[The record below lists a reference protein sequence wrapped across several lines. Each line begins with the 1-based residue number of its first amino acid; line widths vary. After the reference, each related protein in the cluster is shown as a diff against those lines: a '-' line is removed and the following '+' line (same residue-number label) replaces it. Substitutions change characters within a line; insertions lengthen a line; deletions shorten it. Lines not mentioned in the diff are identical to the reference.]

1 MTTPVKCESYEG
13 AVLKEFNKP
22 YLCGLITLALLG
34 CQSEDSTQEAVSVL
48 VPYNINELPKPNDGY
63 GYDDDGTI
71 TGVGEHTAA
80 MSSTNDAYYQDYNNS
95 YAALDGWGLCAEPIL
110 IPLQSVNSDK
120 RFPLNNETLSGNVV
134 LINESTGE
142 EVGTQISADGS
153 NIIIQ
158 CESGLKEG
166 TTYSI
171 VVTDGVKTEFDE
183 PLKADASFDELI
195 YSGVPLESDKEISLQ
210 EQVLNAIDSYYSLYP
225 EKGIPVYAA
234 QFKTQSSYS
243 SLDAMR
249 DNHVKF
255 NTKFLDGYE
264 KVREFNG
271 DYNQYSKQLR
281 IPSYLPFTEGR
292 ESECTIDEFDPKE
305 NCPPLYEWI
314 TNADGGFPTAEM
326 SSPKVIEFLNITAD
340 IYLPNYEDT
349 PRPIETSTGFP
360 TAIFIHGVTAERG
373 TASLMAAEYT
383 KKGYAVV
390 AIDMP
395 YHGERMR
402 YDNTDTD
409 PNDGEKTGVE
419 ISARANKA
427 FFINIDSPLA
437 LRSNLQQS
445 VSDFLGLRYAL
456 SQESWVK
463 KDDIHLIG
471 QSLGGI
477 MSVMVSEFSQPT
489 RDLGDNSDFA
499 FNTVNFVVPGQGLTN
514 LVLSSQTLGP
524 EMSEGVKKSPDVQR
538 GIAETVI
545 PDICTAEATNQQC
558 IEALREFGALST
570 DNALLVSQL
579 ENDIFDLVVTDL
591 KQGVQATI
599 DSADPASFIS
609 RQVAVQQPTLLLA
622 AVGDCG
628 ETCDVGVDYV
638 PDSVIPNTAPDN
650 IRTGTEPLITA
661 LGLDPIT
668 GTSENIS
675 EKRGAVRTTT
685 GGHGTYLFPYEG
697 PVDEDGLPGMPGENI
712 SDVLEA
718 VDTQQI
724 AVASMV
730 MSDGAVVVIN
740 NEDHIETEVPQ
751 DEE

>member
-13 AVLKEFNKP
+13 EILKEFNKP

-34 CQSEDSTQEAVSVL
+34 CQSEDSTQEPVSVL

-71 TGVGEHTAA
+71 TGVGEDVAA

-120 RFPLNNETLSGNVV
+120 RYPLNNESLAGNVV
-134 LINESTGE
+134 LIDNVTGE
-142 EVGTQISADGS
+142 EVDTKISADGS

-171 VVTDGVKTEFDE
+171 VVTDGVKTEFEE

-195 YSGVPLESDKEISLQ
+195 YSGVPLESDKEVSLQ
-210 EQVLNAIDSYYSLYP
+210 EQVLSAIDSYYALYP
-225 EKGIPVYAA
+225 DKGIPVYAA
-234 QFKTQSSYS
+234 QFKTQSAYS
-243 SLDAMR
+243 TLDAMKR
-249 DNHVKF
+249 NHLLYGSSFSSALPQISEEKRGY
-255 NTKFLDGYE
+255 NLYTKVL
-264 KVREFNG
+264 K
-271 DYNQYSKQLR
+271 
-281 IPSYLPFTEGR
+281 IPSYLPFTKER
-292 ESECTIDEFDPKE
+292 EAECIVDEFDPKE

-314 TNADGGFPTAEM
+314 TNTSGSFPTAENAM
-326 SSPKVIEFLNITAD
+326 PQKTEDLELTAD
-340 IYLPNYEDT
+340 IYVPKEFKWNSFIELPV
-349 PRPIETSTGFP
+349 
-360 TAIFIHGVTAERG
+360 AIFIHGVTAERG

-383 KKGYAVV
+383 EKGYAVV

-395 YHGERMR
+395 YHGERIR
-402 YDNTDTD
+402 YDSS
-409 PNDGEKTGVE
+409 PEHVE

-456 SQESWVK
+456 SQEGWV
-463 KDDIHLIG
+463 DNDNVHLIG

-477 MSVMVSEFSQPT
+477 MSVMVSEFSQAS
-489 RDLGDNSDFA
+489 RDFHSKTNSNFEFD
-499 FNTVNFVVPGQGLTN
+499 TVNFVVPGQGLTN

-545 PDICTAEATNQQC
+545 PDTCTTEATNQQC
-558 IEALREFGALST
+558 IEALREFVELSS

-609 RQVAVQQPTLLLA
+609 RQVAAQQPTLLLA

-638 PDSVIPNTAPDN
+638 PDSVIPNAAPDN

-668 GTSENIS
+668 GTSENTDV
-675 EKRGAVRTTT
+675 KRGAVRTTT

-697 PVDEDGLPGMPGENI
+697 TMDENGLPSMPDTGAELKEVA
-712 SDVLEA
+712 DATE
-718 VDTQQI
+718 TQQI

-730 MSDGAVVVIN
+730 ITNGKAVKIED
-740 NEDHIETEVPQ
+740 EDHIETEVPQ

>member
-1 MTTPVKCESYEG
+1 M
-13 AVLKEFNKP
+13 KEFNKP

-34 CQSEDSTQEAVSVL
+34 CQSEDSTQEPVSVL

-71 TGVGEHTAA
+71 TGVGEPAAA
-80 MSSTNDAYYQDYNNS
+80 MSSMNDAYYQDYNNS

-110 IPLQSVNSDK
+110 IPLQSINSDK
-120 RFPLNNETLSGNVV
+120 RFPLNNETLAGNVV
-134 LINESTGE
+134 LIDGETGE

-153 NIIIQ
+153 NIKIQ
-158 CESGLKEG
+158 CESGLKAG

-183 PLKADASFDELI
+183 PLKADSSFDELI
-195 YSGVPLESDKEISLQ
+195 YSDVPLQSNKEENIQ
-210 EQVLNAIDSYYSLYP
+210 EQVLNAIDSYYALYP
-225 EKGIPVYAA
+225 EKGVPVYAA
-234 QFKTQSSYS
+234 QFKTQSAYS
-243 SLDAMR
+243 PLDAMR
-249 DNHVKF
+249 RSHLLYGSSFSSALPELKEEKRGYNLY
-255 NTKFLDGYE
+255 TKVL
-264 KVREFNG
+264 K
-271 DYNQYSKQLR
+271 
-281 IPSYLPFTEGR
+281 IPSYLPFTKER
-292 ESECTIDEFDPKE
+292 EAECTVDEFDPKK

-314 TNADGGFPTAEM
+314 TNTDGGFPTADNPI
-326 SSPKVIEFLNITAD
+326 PKLTEDLEITAD
-340 IYLPNYEDT
+340 IYVPKEFNWGSFIELPV
-349 PRPIETSTGFP
+349 
-360 TAIFIHGVTAERG
+360 AIFIHGVTAERS

-395 YHGERMR
+395 YHGERVR
-402 YDNTDTD
+402 HDSS
-409 PNDGEKTGVE
+409 PEQVE

-456 SQESWVK
+456 SQEGWVDNDK
-463 KDDIHLIG
+463 VHLIG

-477 MSVMVSEFSQPT
+477 MSVMVSEFSQAS
-489 RDLGDNSDFA
+489 RDFHSDTNSNFE

-545 PDICTAEATNQQC
+545 PDVCTTDATNQEC
-558 IEALREFGALST
+558 IEALREFVALST

-579 ENDIFDLVVTDL
+579 EDDIFSLVVTDL
-591 KQGVQATI
+591 KQGVQTTI

-609 RQVAVQQPTLLLA
+609 RQIEAQQPTLLLA

-661 LGLDPIT
+661 LGLEPIT
-668 GTSENIS
+668 GTSGNTVQ
-675 EKRGAVRTTT
+675 KRGAVRTTT

-697 PVDEDGLPGMPGENI
+697 PVDENGLPGMPGDNM

-718 VDTQQI
+718 VDTQQV

-740 NEDHIETEVPQ
+740 NEDHIETEVAQ
-751 DEE
+751 NEE

>member
-13 AVLKEFNKP
+13 EILKEFNKP

-34 CQSEDSTQEAVSVL
+34 CQSEDSTQEPVSVL

-71 TGVGEHTAA
+71 TGVGEDVAA

-120 RFPLNNETLSGNVV
+120 RFPLNNETLAGNVV
-134 LINESTGE
+134 LIDNVTGE
-142 EVGTQISADGS
+142 EVDTKISADGS

-171 VVTDGVKTEFDE
+171 VVTDGVKTEFEE
-183 PLKADASFDELI
+183 PLKADSSFEQLI
-195 YSGVPLESDKEISLQ
+195 YSEIQFESDKEQ
-210 EQVLNAIDSYYSLYP
+210 ELHAQIINAISSYEELYP
-225 EKGIPVYAA
+225 GNGLPVYAA
-234 QFKTQSSYS
+234 QFKTQSAYS
-243 SLDAMR
+243 PLDAMKR
-249 DNHVKF
+249 NHLLYGSSFSSALPQISEEKRGY
-255 NTKFLDGYE
+255 NLYTKVLE
-264 KVREFNG
+264 
-271 DYNQYSKQLR
+271 
-281 IPSYLPFTEGR
+281 IPSYLPFTKER
-292 ESECTIDEFDPKE
+292 EAECIVDEFDPKE

-314 TNADGGFPTAEM
+314 TNTSGSFPTAENAM
-326 SSPKVIEFLNITAD
+326 PQKTEDLELTAD
-340 IYLPNYEDT
+340 IYVPKEFKWNSFIELPV
-349 PRPIETSTGFP
+349 
-360 TAIFIHGVTAERG
+360 AIFIHGVTAERG

-383 KKGYAVV
+383 EKGYAVV

-395 YHGERMR
+395 YHGERIR
-402 YDNTDTD
+402 YDSS
-409 PNDGEKTGVE
+409 PEHVE

-456 SQESWVK
+456 SQEGWV
-463 KDDIHLIG
+463 DNDNVHLIG

-477 MSVMVSEFSQPT
+477 MSVMVSEFSQAS
-489 RDLGDNSDFA
+489 RDFHAKTNSNFEFD
-499 FNTVNFVVPGQGLTN
+499 TVNFVVPGQGLTN

-545 PDICTAEATNQQC
+545 PDTCTVEATNQQC
-558 IEALREFGALST
+558 IEALREFVELSS

-609 RQVAVQQPTLLLA
+609 RQVAAQQPTLLLA

-668 GTSENIS
+668 GTSENTDV
-675 EKRGAVRTTT
+675 KRGAVRTTT

-697 PVDEDGLPGMPGENI
+697 TMDENGLPSMPDTGASLKEVA
-712 SDVLEA
+712 DATE
-718 VDTQQI
+718 TQQI

-730 MSDGAVVVIN
+730 ITNGKAVKIED
-740 NEDHIETEVPQ
+740 EDHIETEVPQ

>member
-1 MTTPVKCESYEG
+1 M
-13 AVLKEFNKP
+13 KEFNKP
-22 YLCGLITLALLG
+22 LLCGLITLALLG
-34 CQSEDSTQEAVSVL
+34 CQSEDSTQDPVSVL

-71 TGVGEHTAA
+71 TGVGEPAAA
-80 MSSTNDAYYQDYNNS
+80 MSSTNAAYYQDYNNS

-110 IPLQSVNSDK
+110 IPLQSINSDK
-120 RFPLNNETLSGNVV
+120 RFPLNNETLAGNVV
-134 LINESTGE
+134 LIDGETGE
-142 EVGTQISADGS
+142 KVGTQISADGS
-153 NIIIQ
+153 NIKIQ
-158 CESGLKEG
+158 CESGLKAG

-183 PLKADASFDELI
+183 PLKADSSFDELI
-195 YSGVPLESDKEISLQ
+195 YSDVPLQSDKEANIQ
-210 EQVLNAIDSYYSLYP
+210 EQVLNAIDSYYALYP
-225 EKGIPVYAA
+225 EKGVPVYAA

-243 SLDAMR
+243 PLDAMKE
-249 DNHVKF
+249 NHEQF
-255 NTKFLDGYE
+255 GSPFIGTRS
-264 KVREFNG
+264 KVPG
-271 DYNQYSKQLR
+271 LKPDYDLYHKTLK
-281 IPSYLPFTEGR
+281 IPFYLPFTKER
-292 ESECTIDEFDPKE
+292 EAECTVDEFDPKE

-314 TNADGGFPTAEM
+314 TNTSGGFPTADNPIPQITE
-326 SSPKVIEFLNITAD
+326 ELEITAD
-340 IYLPNYEDT
+340 IYVPNNWDWNKGEQL
-349 PRPIETSTGFP
+349 P

-373 TASLMAAEYT
+373 TASLMAKDYT
-383 KKGYAVV
+383 TKGYAVV

-409 PNDGEKTGVE
+409 PNDDEITGVE

-456 SQESWVK
+456 SKEAWVK
-463 KDDIHLIG
+463 KDDVHLIG

-477 MSVMVSEFSQPT
+477 MSVMVSEFSQVKDGFPVNT
-489 RDLGDNSDFA
+489 AFG

-538 GIAETVI
+538 SIAETVI
-545 PDICTAEATNQQC
+545 PDICTAEATNQEC
-558 IEALREFGALST
+558 IEALREFVAQST
-570 DNALLVSQL
+570 DNALFVSQL
-579 ENDIFDLVVTDL
+579 EDDIFNLVVTDL
-591 KQGVQATI
+591 KQGVQTTI

-609 RQVAVQQPTLLLA
+609 RQVAAQQPTLLLA

-650 IRTGTEPLITA
+650 IRTGTEPLIAA

-668 GTSENIS
+668 GTSENM
-675 EKRGAVRTTT
+675 EQKRGAVRTTT
-685 GGHGTYLFPYEG
+685 GGHGAYLFPYEG
-697 PVDEDGLPGMPGENI
+697 PMDESGLPGTPGENM
-712 SDVLEA
+712 SDVREA
-718 VDTQQI
+718 VDTQQV

-740 NEDHIETEVPQ
+740 NEDHIETEVPEN
-751 DEE
+751 EE

>member
-1 MTTPVKCESYEG
+1 M
-13 AVLKEFNKP
+13 KEFNKP
-22 YLCGLITLALLG
+22 LLCGLITLALLG
-34 CQSEDSTQEAVSVL
+34 CQSEDSTQEPVSVL

-71 TGVGEHTAA
+71 TGVGEHAVV
-80 MSSTNDAYYQDYNNS
+80 MSSKNDAYYQDYNNS

-110 IPLQSVNSDK
+110 IPLQSINSDK
-120 RFPLNNETLSGNVV
+120 RFPLNNETLAGNVV
-134 LINESTGE
+134 LIDGETGE

-153 NIIIQ
+153 NIKIQ
-158 CESGLKEG
+158 CESGLKAG

-183 PLKADASFDELI
+183 PLKADSSFDELI
-195 YSGVPLESDKEISLQ
+195 YSDVPLQSDKEANIQ
-210 EQVLNAIDSYYSLYP
+210 EQVLNAIDSYYALYP
-225 EKGIPVYAA
+225 EKGVPVYAA

-243 SLDAMR
+243 PLDAMKR
-249 DNHVKF
+249 YHLFYGSSFSSAPPEIQEEKRGYNLY
-255 NTKFLDGYE
+255 TKVLE
-264 KVREFNG
+264 
-271 DYNQYSKQLR
+271 
-281 IPSYLPFTEGR
+281 IPSYLPFTKER
-292 ESECTIDEFDPKE
+292 EAECIVDEFDPKK

-314 TNADGGFPTAEM
+314 TNTDGGFPTATNPI
-326 SSPKVIEFLNITAD
+326 PKLTEELEITAD
-340 IYLPNYEDT
+340 IYVPKEFNWSSFIELPV
-349 PRPIETSTGFP
+349 
-360 TAIFIHGVTAERG
+360 AIFIHGVTAERS

-395 YHGERMR
+395 YHGERVR
-402 YDNTDTD
+402 HDSS
-409 PNDGEKTGVE
+409 PEQVE

-456 SQESWVK
+456 SQEGWV
-463 KDDIHLIG
+463 DNDNVHLIG

-477 MSVMVSEFSQPT
+477 MSVMVSEFSQAS
-489 RDLGDNSDFA
+489 RDFHSDTNSNFE

-545 PDICTAEATNQQC
+545 PDVCTTNATNQEC
-558 IEALREFGALST
+558 IEALREFVALST

-579 ENDIFDLVVTDL
+579 EDDIFSLVVTDL
-591 KQGVQATI
+591 KQGVQTTI

-609 RQVAVQQPTLLLA
+609 RQVEAQQPTLLLA

-668 GTSENIS
+668 GTSGNAVQ
-675 EKRGAVRTTT
+675 KRGAVRTTT

-697 PVDEDGLPGMPGENI
+697 PVDENGLPGMPGDNM

-718 VDTQQI
+718 VDTQQV

-751 DEE
+751 NEE

>member
-13 AVLKEFNKP
+13 AVLKDFNKP
-22 YLCGLITLALLG
+22 YICGLITLALLG
-34 CQSEDSTQEAVSVL
+34 CQSEDSTQDAVSVL

-71 TGVGEHTAA
+71 SGVGEDVAA

-120 RFPLNNETLSGNVV
+120 RYPLNNETLAGNVV
-134 LINESTGE
+134 LIDGVTGE

-153 NIIIQ
+153 NIKIQ
-158 CESGLKEG
+158 CESGLVENR
-166 TTYSI
+166 TYSV
-171 VVTDGVKTEFDE
+171 VVTDGVKTEFNE
-183 PLKADASFDELI
+183 HLKADASFDELI
-195 YSGVPLESDKEISLQ
+195 YSDAPLNSEKEEVLQ
-210 EQVLNAIDSYYSLYP
+210 EQVLSAIDLYYALYP
-225 EKGIPVYAA
+225 DKGIPVYAA
-234 QFKTQSSYS
+234 QFKTQSAYS
-243 SLDAMR
+243 PLDAMR
-249 DNHVKF
+249 NNHVNF
-255 NTKFLDGYE
+255 HTKFLDGVE
-264 KVREFNG
+264 KVNEFNS
-271 DYNQYSKQLR
+271 DYNQYSKKLR
-281 IPSYLPFTEGR
+281 IPSYLPFTQER
-292 ESECTIDEFDPKE
+292 ESECIIDEFDPKE

-314 TNADGGFPTAEM
+314 TNQEGGFPTAAMPE
-326 SSPKVIEFLNITAD
+326 PKVIEFLDITAD
-340 IYLPNYEDT
+340 IYLPNYADT
-349 PRPIETSTGFP
+349 PRPKDTSIGFP

-402 YDNTDTD
+402 YDNTD
-409 PNDGEKTGVE
+409 PDGEGLEKGVE

-456 SQESWVK
+456 SQEDWVK
-463 KDDIHLIG
+463 KDDVHLIG

-477 MSVMVSEFSQPT
+477 MSVMVSEFSQAYRELT
-489 RDLGDNSDFA
+489 ANSDFA

-545 PDICTAEATNQQC
+545 PDICTIEATNQQC
-558 IEALREFGALST
+558 IEALREFVELSS

-579 ENDIFDLVVTDL
+579 ENDICDLVVTDL

-609 RQVAVQQPTLLLA
+609 RQVKAEQPTLLLA

-668 GTSENIS
+668 GTSENID

-697 PVDEDGLPGMPGENI
+697 PVDENGLPGTPGENM
-712 SDVLEA
+712 SDVREA
-718 VDTQQI
+718 VGTQQI

>member
-13 AVLKEFNKP
+13 AVLKDFNKP
-22 YLCGLITLALLG
+22 YICGLITLALLG
-34 CQSEDSTQEAVSVL
+34 CQSEDSTQDAVSVL

-71 TGVGEHTAA
+71 SGVGEDVAA

-120 RFPLNNETLSGNVV
+120 RYPLNNETLAGNVV
-134 LINESTGE
+134 LIDDLTGE
-142 EVGTQISADGS
+142 EVVTQISADGS
-153 NIIIQ
+153 NIKIQ
-158 CESGLKEG
+158 CESGLVENR
-166 TTYSI
+166 TYSI
-171 VVTDGVKTEFDE
+171 VVTDGVKTEFNE
-183 PLKADASFDELI
+183 PLKSDASFDDLI
-195 YSGVPLESDKEISLQ
+195 YSEVPLNNEKEEVLQ
-210 EQVLNAIDSYYSLYP
+210 EQVLSAIDSYYALYP

-234 QFKTQSSYS
+234 QFKTQSSYAP
-243 SLDAMR
+243 LDAMR
-249 DNHVKF
+249 NNHVNF
-255 NTKFLDGYE
+255 HTKFLDGVE
-264 KVREFNG
+264 KVNEFNS
-271 DYNQYSKQLR
+271 DYNQYSKKLR
-281 IPSYLPFTEGR
+281 IPSYLPFTQER
-292 ESECTIDEFDPKE
+292 ESECIIDEFDPKE

-314 TNADGGFPTAEM
+314 TNTEGGFPTAAMPE
-326 SSPKVIEFLNITAD
+326 PKVVEFLDITAD
-340 IYLPNYEDT
+340 IYLPNYGDI
-349 PRPIETSTGFP
+349 PRPKDTSIGFP

-402 YDNTDTD
+402 YDSTDTD
-409 PNDGEKTGVE
+409 PNDDEETGVE

-456 SQESWVK
+456 SQEDWVK
-463 KDDIHLIG
+463 KDDVHLIG

-477 MSVMVSEFSQPT
+477 MSVMVSEFSQASRELT
-489 RDLGDNSDFA
+489 ANSDFA

-545 PDICTAEATNQQC
+545 PDICTIEATNQQC
-558 IEALREFGALST
+558 IEALREFVELSS

-609 RQVAVQQPTLLLA
+609 RQVQAEQPTLLLA

-668 GTSENIS
+668 GT
-675 EKRGAVRTTT
+675 KRDQIELGGVIRTTT

-697 PVDEDGLPGMPGENI
+697 PVDENGLPGMPGENMA
-712 SDVLEA
+712 DVREA
-718 VDTQQI
+718 VTTQQL

-730 MSDGAVVVIN
+730 MTDGSLVVIN

>member
-1 MTTPVKCESYEG
+1 M
-13 AVLKEFNKP
+13 KEFNKP

-34 CQSEDSTQEAVSVL
+34 CQSEDSTQEPVSVL

-71 TGVGEHTAA
+71 TGVGEPAAA
-80 MSSTNDAYYQDYNNS
+80 MSSMNDAYYQDYNNS

-110 IPLQSVNSDK
+110 IPLQSINSDK
-120 RFPLNNETLSGNVV
+120 RFPLNNETLAGNVV
-134 LINESTGE
+134 LIDGETGE

-153 NIIIQ
+153 NIKIQ
-158 CESGLKEG
+158 CESGLKAG

-183 PLKADASFDELI
+183 PLKADSSFDELI
-195 YSGVPLESDKEISLQ
+195 YSDAPLQSNKEENIQ
-210 EQVLNAIDSYYSLYP
+210 EQVLNAIDSYYALYP
-225 EKGIPVYAA
+225 EKGVPVYAA

-243 SLDAMR
+243 PLDAMKE
-249 DNHVKF
+249 NHELF
-255 NTKFLDGYE
+255 GSSFIGTRS
-264 KVREFNG
+264 KVPG
-271 DYNQYSKQLR
+271 LKPDYDLYHKTLK
-281 IPSYLPFTEGR
+281 IPFYLPFTKER
-292 ESECTIDEFDPKE
+292 EAECTVDEFDPKE

-314 TNADGGFPTAEM
+314 TNTSGGFPTADNPIPRITE
-326 SSPKVIEFLNITAD
+326 ELEITAD
-340 IYLPNYEDT
+340 IYVPNNWDWNKGEQL
-349 PRPIETSTGFP
+349 P

-373 TASLMAAEYT
+373 TASLMAKDYT
-383 KKGYAVV
+383 TKGYAVV

-402 YDNTDTD
+402 YDNTD
-409 PNDGEKTGVE
+409 PDGEGPEKGVE
-419 ISARANKA
+419 ISARADKA

-456 SQESWVK
+456 SKEAWVK
-463 KDDIHLIG
+463 KDDVHLIG

-477 MSVMVSEFSQPT
+477 MSVMVSEFSQASP
-489 RDLGDNSDFA
+489 DFHSDTNTNFE

-524 EMSEGVKKSPDVQR
+524 EMSEGVKKSSDVQR
-538 GIAETVI
+538 SIAETVI
-545 PDICTAEATNQQC
+545 PDICTAEATNQEC
-558 IEALREFGALST
+558 IEALREFVAQST
-570 DNALLVSQL
+570 DNALFVSQL
-579 ENDIFDLVVTDL
+579 EDDIFNLVVTDL
-591 KQGVQATI
+591 KQGVQTTI

-609 RQVAVQQPTLLLA
+609 RQVSAQQPTLLLA

-650 IRTGTEPLITA
+650 IRTGTEPLIAA

-668 GTSENIS
+668 GTSENM
-675 EKRGAVRTTT
+675 EQKRGAVRTTT

-697 PVDEDGLPGMPGENI
+697 PMDESGLPGTPGENM
-712 SDVLEA
+712 SDVREA
-718 VDTQQI
+718 VDTQQV

-751 DEE
+751 NEE

>member
-1 MTTPVKCESYEG
+1 MKD
-13 AVLKEFNKP
+13 FNKP
-22 YLCGLITLALLG
+22 YICGLITLALLG
-34 CQSEDSTQEAVSVL
+34 CQSEDSTQDAVSVL

-71 TGVGEHTAA
+71 SGVGEDVAA

-120 RFPLNNETLSGNVV
+120 RYPLNNETLAGNVV
-134 LINESTGE
+134 LIDDLTGE
-142 EVGTQISADGS
+142 EVVTQISADGS
-153 NIIIQ
+153 NIKIQ
-158 CESGLKEG
+158 CESGLAESR
-166 TTYSI
+166 TYSI
-171 VVTDGVKTEFDE
+171 VVTDGVKTEFNE
-183 PLKADASFDELI
+183 PLKSDASFDDLI
-195 YSGVPLESDKEISLQ
+195 YSEVPLNNEKEEVLQ
-210 EQVLNAIDSYYSLYP
+210 EQVLSAIDSYYALYP

-234 QFKTQSSYS
+234 QFKTQSSYAP
-243 SLDAMR
+243 LDAMR
-249 DNHVKF
+249 NNHVNF
-255 NTKFLDGYE
+255 HTKFLDGVE
-264 KVREFNG
+264 KVNEFNS
-271 DYNQYSKQLR
+271 DYNQYSKKLR
-281 IPSYLPFTEGR
+281 IPSYLPFTQER
-292 ESECTIDEFDPKE
+292 ESECIIDEFDPKE

-314 TNADGGFPTAEM
+314 TNTEGGFPTAAMPE
-326 SSPKVIEFLNITAD
+326 PKVVEFLDITAD
-340 IYLPNYEDT
+340 IYLPNYGDI
-349 PRPIETSTGFP
+349 PRPKDTSIGLP

-402 YDNTDTD
+402 YDSTDTD
-409 PNDGEKTGVE
+409 PNDDEETGVE

-456 SQESWVK
+456 SQEDWVK
-463 KDDIHLIG
+463 KDDVHLIG

-477 MSVMVSEFSQPT
+477 MSVMVSEFSQASRELT
-489 RDLGDNSDFA
+489 ANSDFA

-545 PDICTAEATNQQC
+545 PDICTIEATNQQC
-558 IEALREFGALST
+558 IEALREFVELSS

-609 RQVAVQQPTLLLA
+609 RQVKAEQPTLLLA

-668 GTSENIS
+668 GTSENIN

-697 PVDEDGLPGMPGENI
+697 PVDENGLPGTPGENM
-712 SDVLEA
+712 SDVREA
-718 VDTQQI
+718 VGTQQI

>member
-13 AVLKEFNKP
+13 AVLKDFNKP
-22 YLCGLITLALLG
+22 YICGLITLALLG
-34 CQSEDSTQEAVSVL
+34 CQSEDSTQDAVSVL

-71 TGVGEHTAA
+71 SGVAEDVAA

-120 RFPLNNETLSGNVV
+120 RYPLNNETLAGNVV
-134 LINESTGE
+134 LIDGVTGE

-153 NIIIQ
+153 NIKIQ
-158 CESGLKEG
+158 CESGLVENS
-166 TTYSI
+166 TYSV
-171 VVTDGVKTEFDE
+171 VVTDGVKTEFNE
-183 PLKADASFDELI
+183 HLKADASFEELI
-195 YSGVPLESDKEISLQ
+195 YSDAPLNSEKEEVLQ
-210 EQVLNAIDSYYSLYP
+210 EQVLSAIDSYYALYP
-225 EKGIPVYAA
+225 DKGIPVYAA
-234 QFKTQSSYS
+234 QFKTQSAYS
-243 SLDAMR
+243 PLDAMKY
-249 DNHVKF
+249 NHEAFGSAFTGQLNPITERK
-255 NTKFLDGYE
+255 K
-264 KVREFNG
+264 
-271 DYNQYSKQLR
+271 DYDLYTKQLK
-281 IPSYLPFTEGR
+281 IPSYLPFTKAR
-292 ESECTIDEFDPKE
+292 ESECIIDEFEPKE

-314 TNADGGFPTAEM
+314 TNTDGGFPTEREPT
-326 SSPKVIEFLNITAD
+326 PKITEELDITAD
-340 IYLPNYEDT
+340 IYVPNGWDK
-349 PRPIETSTGFP
+349 SSQLP

-395 YHGERMR
+395 YHGERMC
-402 YDNTDTD
+402 YDSS
-409 PNDGEKTGVE
+409 PEHVE

-456 SQESWVK
+456 SQEGWV
-463 KDDIHLIG
+463 DNDNVHLIG

-477 MSVMVSEFSQPT
+477 MSVMVSEFSQAS
-489 RDLGDNSDFA
+489 SDFHSDTNTNFE

-545 PDICTAEATNQQC
+545 PDTCTTEATNQQC
-558 IEALREFGALST
+558 IEALREFVALST

-609 RQVAVQQPTLLLA
+609 RQVQAEQPTLLLA

-668 GTSENIS
+668 GT
-675 EKRGAVRTTT
+675 KRDQIELGGVIRTTT

-697 PVDEDGLPGMPGENI
+697 PVDENGLPGMPGENM
-712 SDVLEA
+712 SDVREA
-718 VDTQQI
+718 VTTQQL

-730 MSDGAVVVIN
+730 MTDGSLVVIN

>member
-22 YLCGLITLALLG
+22 YICGLITLALLG

-71 TGVGEHTAA
+71 SGVGEHAVT
-80 MSSTNDAYYQDYNNS
+80 MSSKNDAYYQDYNNS

-120 RFPLNNETLSGNVV
+120 RYPLNNETLAGNVV
-134 LINESTGE
+134 LIDDLTGE
-142 EVGTQISADGS
+142 EVVTQISADGS

-171 VVTDGVKTEFDE
+171 VVTDGVKTEFNE

-195 YSGVPLESDKEISLQ
+195 YSDVPLNNEKEEVLQ
-210 EQVLNAIDSYYSLYP
+210 DQVLSAIESYYALYP
-225 EKGIPVYAA
+225 EKGIPVYAV

-243 SLDAMR
+243 SLDAMKR
-249 DNHVKF
+249 NHLQYGSSFTQEEPVIVEEKRGY
-255 NTKFLDGYE
+255 NLYTKVL
-264 KVREFNG
+264 K
-271 DYNQYSKQLR
+271 
-281 IPSYLPFTEGR
+281 IPSYLPFTKER
-292 ESECTIDEFDPKE
+292 EAECIVDEFDPKE

-314 TNADGGFPTAEM
+314 TNTSGSFPTAENPM
-326 SSPKVIEFLNITAD
+326 PQKTEDLEVTAD
-340 IYLPNYEDT
+340 IYVPKEFNWNSFIELPV
-349 PRPIETSTGFP
+349 
-360 TAIFIHGVTAERG
+360 AIFIHGVTAERG

-383 KKGYAVV
+383 DKGYAVV

-395 YHGERMR
+395 YHGERIR
-402 YDNTDTD
+402 YDSS
-409 PNDGEKTGVE
+409 PEHVE

-456 SQESWVK
+456 SQERWV
-463 KDDIHLIG
+463 DNNNVHLIG

-477 MSVMVSEFSQPT
+477 MSVMVSEFSQASPDFRSDT
-489 RDLGDNSDFA
+489 NSNFE

-545 PDICTAEATNQQC
+545 PDTCITEATNQQC
-558 IEALREFGALST
+558 IEALRDFVALST

-579 ENDIFDLVVTDL
+579 EDDIFDLVVTDL

-609 RQVAVQQPTLLLA
+609 RQVAAEQPTLLLA

-638 PDSVIPNTAPDN
+638 PDSVIPNTAPGN

-668 GTSENIS
+668 GTSENIN

-697 PVDEDGLPGMPGENI
+697 PVDENGLPGTPGENM
-712 SDVLEA
+712 SDVREA

>member
-1 MTTPVKCESYEG
+1 MKD
-13 AVLKEFNKP
+13 FNKP
-22 YLCGLITLALLG
+22 YICGLITLALLG
-34 CQSEDSTQEAVSVL
+34 CQSEDSTQDAVSVI

-71 TGVGEHTAA
+71 SGVGEHAVT
-80 MSSTNDAYYQDYNNS
+80 MSSKNDAYYQDYNNS

-120 RFPLNNETLSGNVV
+120 RYPLNNESLAGNVV
-134 LINESTGE
+134 LIDNVTGE
-142 EVGTQISADGS
+142 EVDTKISADGS

-166 TTYSI
+166 TTYSV
-171 VVTDGVKTEFDE
+171 VVTDGVKTEFEE
-183 PLKADASFDELI
+183 PLKADSSFDELI
-195 YSGVPLESDKEISLQ
+195 YSGVQLESDKEVSIQ
-210 EQVLNAIDSYYSLYP
+210 EQVLSAIDSYYALYP
-225 EKGIPVYAA
+225 DKGIPVYAA

-271 DYNQYSKQLR
+271 DYNQYSKKLR
-281 IPSYLPFTEGR
+281 IPSYLPFTQAR
-292 ESECTIDEFDPKE
+292 ESECLVDEFDPKE

-314 TNADGGFPTAEM
+314 TNAEGGFPTAEM
-326 SSPKVIEFLNITAD
+326 PAPKVIEFLNITAD

-349 PRPIETSTGFP
+349 PRPKETSTGFP
-360 TAIFIHGVTAERG
+360 TVVFIHGVTAERG

-409 PNDGEKTGVE
+409 PNDDEKTGVE

-456 SQESWVK
+456 NQERWVK
-463 KDDIHLIG
+463 KDDVHLIG

-477 MSVMVSEFSQPT
+477 MSVMVSEFSQVSPDFHT
-489 RDLGDNSDFA
+489 NSDFA

-545 PDICTAEATNQQC
+545 PDTCTAEATNQQC
-558 IEALREFGALST
+558 IEALREFVELSS

-609 RQVAVQQPTLLLA
+609 RQVQAEQPTLLLA

-668 GTSENIS
+668 GT
-675 EKRGAVRTTT
+675 KRDQIELGGVIRTTT

-697 PVDEDGLPGMPGENI
+697 PVDENGLPGMPGDNM
-712 SDVLEA
+712 SDVREA
-718 VDTQQI
+718 VTTQQL

-730 MSDGAVVVIN
+730 MTDGSLVVIN

>member
-1 MTTPVKCESYEG
+1 MKD
-13 AVLKEFNKP
+13 FNKP
-22 YLCGLITLALLG
+22 YICGLITLALLG

-71 TGVGEHTAA
+71 SGVGEDVAA

-110 IPLQSVNSDK
+110 ILLQSVNSDK
-120 RFPLNNETLSGNVV
+120 RYPLNNETLAGNVV
-134 LINESTGE
+134 LINESTGS
-142 EVGTQISADGS
+142 EVATQISADGS

-158 CESGLKEG
+158 CESGLEEE

-183 PLKADASFDELI
+183 PLKSDASFDELI
-195 YSGVPLESDKEISLQ
+195 YSDAPLNSEKEEVLQ
-210 EQVLNAIDSYYSLYP
+210 EQVLSAIDSYYALYP
-225 EKGIPVYAA
+225 DKGIPVYAA
-234 QFKTQSSYS
+234 QFKTQSAYS
-243 SLDAMR
+243 PLDAMKY
-249 DNHVKF
+249 NHEAFGSAFTGQLNPITERK
-255 NTKFLDGYE
+255 K
-264 KVREFNG
+264 
-271 DYNQYSKQLR
+271 DYDLYTKQLK
-281 IPSYLPFTEGR
+281 IPSYLPFTKAR
-292 ESECTIDEFDPKE
+292 ESECIIDEFEPKE

-314 TNADGGFPTAEM
+314 TNTDGGFPTEREPT
-326 SSPKVIEFLNITAD
+326 PKITEELDITAD
-340 IYLPNYEDT
+340 IYVPNGWDK
-349 PRPIETSTGFP
+349 SSQLP

-402 YDNTDTD
+402 YDSS
-409 PNDGEKTGVE
+409 PEHVE

-456 SQESWVK
+456 SQEDWVK
-463 KDDIHLIG
+463 KDDVHLIG

-477 MSVMVSEFSQPT
+477 MSVMVSEFSQVSP
-489 RDLGDNSDFA
+489 DFHSDTNTNFE

-545 PDICTAEATNQQC
+545 PDTCTAEATNQQC
-558 IEALREFGALST
+558 IEALREFVELSS

-609 RQVAVQQPTLLLA
+609 RQVKAEQPTLLLA

-668 GTSENIS
+668 GT
-675 EKRGAVRTTT
+675 KRDQIELGGVIRTTT

-697 PVDEDGLPGMPGENI
+697 PVDENGLPGMPGENM
-712 SDVLEA
+712 SDVREA
-718 VDTQQI
+718 VTTQQL

-730 MSDGAVVVIN
+730 MTDGSLVVIN

-751 DEE
+751 NEE

>member
-13 AVLKEFNKP
+13 AVLKDFNKP
-22 YLCGLITLALLG
+22 YICGLITLALLG

-71 TGVGEHTAA
+71 SGVGEDVAA

-120 RFPLNNETLSGNVV
+120 RYPLNNETLAGNVV
-134 LINESTGE
+134 LIDDLTGE
-142 EVGTQISADGS
+142 EVVTQLSADGS
-153 NIIIQ
+153 NIKIQ
-158 CESGLKEG
+158 CESGLAESR
-166 TTYSI
+166 TYSI
-171 VVTDGVKTEFDE
+171 VVTDGVKTEFNE
-183 PLKADASFDELI
+183 PLKSDASFDDLI
-195 YSGVPLESDKEISLQ
+195 YSDVSLNNEKEEVLQ
-210 EQVLNAIDSYYSLYP
+210 EQALSAIDSYYALYP

-234 QFKTQSSYS
+234 QFKTQSAYS
-243 SLDAMR
+243 PLDAMKY
-249 DNHVKF
+249 NHEAFGSAFTGQLNPITERK
-255 NTKFLDGYE
+255 K
-264 KVREFNG
+264 
-271 DYNQYSKQLR
+271 DYDLYTKQLK
-281 IPSYLPFTEGR
+281 IPSYLPFTKAR
-292 ESECTIDEFDPKE
+292 ESECIIDEFEPKE

-314 TNADGGFPTAEM
+314 TNTDGGFPTEREPT
-326 SSPKVIEFLNITAD
+326 PKITEELDITAD
-340 IYLPNYEDT
+340 IYVPNGWDK
-349 PRPIETSTGFP
+349 SSQLP

-402 YDNTDTD
+402 YDSS
-409 PNDGEKTGVE
+409 PEHVE

-456 SQESWVK
+456 NQERWVK
-463 KDDIHLIG
+463 KDDVHLIG

-477 MSVMVSEFSQPT
+477 MSVMVSEFSQVSPDFHT
-489 RDLGDNSDFA
+489 NSDFA

-545 PDICTAEATNQQC
+545 PDTCTAEATNQQC
-558 IEALREFGALST
+558 IEALREFVELSS

-609 RQVAVQQPTLLLA
+609 RQVKAEQPTLLLA

-668 GTSENIS
+668 GT
-675 EKRGAVRTTT
+675 KRDQIELGGVIRTTT

-697 PVDEDGLPGMPGENI
+697 PVDENGLPGTPGENM
-712 SDVLEA
+712 SDVREA
-718 VDTQQI
+718 VGTQQI

-740 NEDHIETEVPQ
+740 NEDHIEIEVPQ

>member
-13 AVLKEFNKP
+13 AVLKDFNKP
-22 YLCGLITLALLG
+22 YICGLITLALLG
-34 CQSEDSTQEAVSVL
+34 CQSEDSTKEAVSVL

-63 GYDDDGTI
+63 GYDDDLTI
-71 TGVGEHTAA
+71 TGVGEHTVTL
-80 MSSTNDAYYQDYNNS
+80 SSKNDAYYQDYNNS

-120 RFPLNNETLSGNVV
+120 RYPLNNETLAGNVV
-134 LINESTGE
+134 LIDDVTGE

-153 NIIIQ
+153 NIKIQ
-158 CESGLKEG
+158 CESGLVENR
-166 TTYSI
+166 TYSI
-171 VVTDGVKTEFDE
+171 VVTDGVKTEFNE
-183 PLKADASFDELI
+183 PLKADTSFDELI
-195 YSGVPLESDKEISLQ
+195 YSEVSLNSEKE
-210 EQVLNAIDSYYSLYP
+210 EVLHAQIINAISSYEALYP
-225 EKGIPVYAA
+225 GDGLPVYAA
-234 QFKTQSSYS
+234 QFKTQSAYS
-243 SLDAMR
+243 PLDAMR
-249 DNHVKF
+249 RSHLLYGSSFSNALPELKEEKRGY
-255 NTKFLDGYE
+255 NLYTKVL
-264 KVREFNG
+264 K
-271 DYNQYSKQLR
+271 
-281 IPSYLPFTEGR
+281 IPSYLPFTKER
-292 ESECTIDEFDPKE
+292 EAECIVDEFDPKE

-314 TNADGGFPTAEM
+314 TNTSEGFPTAENAM
-326 SSPKVIEFLNITAD
+326 PLKTEDLELTAD
-340 IYLPNYEDT
+340 IYVPKEFNWNSFIELPV
-349 PRPIETSTGFP
+349 
-360 TAIFIHGVTAERG
+360 AIFIHGVTAERG
-373 TASLMAAEYT
+373 TASLMAEEYT
-383 KKGYAVV
+383 DKGYAVV

-402 YDNTDTD
+402 YDSS
-409 PNDGEKTGVE
+409 PEHVE

-456 SQESWVK
+456 SQEAWVK
-463 KDDIHLIG
+463 KGDVHLIG

-477 MSVMVSEFSQPT
+477 MSVMVSEFSQASP
-489 RDLGDNSDFA
+489 DFHSNSNFA

-545 PDICTAEATNQQC
+545 PDTCTTEATNQQC
-558 IEALREFGALST
+558 IEALREFVELSS

-609 RQVAVQQPTLLLA
+609 RQVAAEQPTLLLA

-668 GTSENIS
+668 GTSENID

-697 PVDEDGLPGMPGENI
+697 PVDENGLPGTPGENM
-712 SDVLEA
+712 SDVREA
-718 VDTQQI
+718 VGTQQI

>member
-1 MTTPVKCESYEG
+1 M
-13 AVLKEFNKP
+13 KEFNKP

-34 CQSEDSTQEAVSVL
+34 CQSEDSTQEPVSVL

-71 TGVGEHTAA
+71 TGVGEPAAA
-80 MSSTNDAYYQDYNNS
+80 MSSMNDAYYQDYNNS

-110 IPLQSVNSDK
+110 IPLQSINSDK
-120 RFPLNNETLSGNVV
+120 RFPLNNETLAGNVV
-134 LINESTGE
+134 LIDGETGE

-153 NIIIQ
+153 NIKIQ
-158 CESGLKEG
+158 CESGLKAG

-183 PLKADASFDELI
+183 PLKADSSFDELI
-195 YSGVPLESDKEISLQ
+195 YSDVPLQSNKEENIQ
-210 EQVLNAIDSYYSLYP
+210 EQVLNAIDSYYALYP
-225 EKGIPVYAA
+225 EKGVPVYAA
-234 QFKTQSSYS
+234 QFKTQSAYS
-243 SLDAMR
+243 PLDAMR
-249 DNHVKF
+249 RSHLLYGSSFSSALPELKEEKRGYNLY
-255 NTKFLDGYE
+255 TKVL
-264 KVREFNG
+264 K
-271 DYNQYSKQLR
+271 
-281 IPSYLPFTEGR
+281 IPSYLPFTKER
-292 ESECTIDEFDPKE
+292 EAECTVDEFDPKK

-314 TNADGGFPTAEM
+314 TNTDGGFPTADNPI
-326 SSPKVIEFLNITAD
+326 PKLTEDLEITAD
-340 IYLPNYEDT
+340 IYVPKEFNWGSFIELPV
-349 PRPIETSTGFP
+349 
-360 TAIFIHGVTAERG
+360 AIFIHGVTAERS

-383 KKGYAVV
+383 KKGYAAV

-395 YHGERMR
+395 YHGERVR
-402 YDNTDTD
+402 HDSS
-409 PNDGEKTGVE
+409 PEQVE

-456 SQESWVK
+456 SQEGWVDNDK
-463 KDDIHLIG
+463 VHLIG

-477 MSVMVSEFSQPT
+477 MSVMVSEFSQAS
-489 RDLGDNSDFA
+489 RDFHSDTNSNFE

-545 PDICTAEATNQQC
+545 PDVCTTDATNQEC
-558 IEALREFGALST
+558 IEALREFVALST

-579 ENDIFDLVVTDL
+579 EDDIFSLVVTDL
-591 KQGVQATI
+591 KQGVQTTI

-609 RQVAVQQPTLLLA
+609 RQIEAQQPTLLLA

-661 LGLDPIT
+661 LGLEPIT
-668 GTSENIS
+668 GTSENTVQ
-675 EKRGAVRTTT
+675 KRGAVRTTT

-697 PVDEDGLPGMPGENI
+697 PVDENGLPGMPGDNM

-718 VDTQQI
+718 VDTQQV

-751 DEE
+751 NEE

>member
-1 MTTPVKCESYEG
+1 MATPVKCESYEG
-13 AVLKEFNKP
+13 AVLKDFNKP
-22 YLCGLITLALLG
+22 YICGLITLALLG

-71 TGVGEHTAA
+71 SGVGEDVAA

-120 RFPLNNETLSGNVV
+120 RYPLNNETLAGNVV
-134 LINESTGE
+134 LIDGVTGE

-153 NIIIQ
+153 NIKIQ
-158 CESGLKEG
+158 CESGLVENR
-166 TTYSI
+166 TYSV
-171 VVTDGVKTEFDE
+171 VVTDGVETEFNE
-183 PLKADASFDELI
+183 HLKADASFDELI
-195 YSGVPLESDKEISLQ
+195 YSDVSLNSEKEEVLQ
-210 EQVLNAIDSYYSLYP
+210 EQVLSAIDSYYALYP
-225 EKGIPVYAA
+225 DKGIPVYAA
-234 QFKTQSSYS
+234 QFKTQSAYS
-243 SLDAMR
+243 PLDAMKY
-249 DNHVKF
+249 NHEAFGSAFTGQLNPITERK
-255 NTKFLDGYE
+255 K
-264 KVREFNG
+264 
-271 DYNQYSKQLR
+271 DYDLYTKQLK
-281 IPSYLPFTEGR
+281 IPSYLPFTKAR
-292 ESECTIDEFDPKE
+292 ESECIIDEFEPKE

-314 TNADGGFPTAEM
+314 TNTDGGFPTEREPT
-326 SSPKVIEFLNITAD
+326 PKITEELDITAD
-340 IYLPNYEDT
+340 IYVPNGWDK
-349 PRPIETSTGFP
+349 SSQLP

-402 YDNTDTD
+402 YDSS
-409 PNDGEKTGVE
+409 PEHVE

-456 SQESWVK
+456 SQEGWV
-463 KDDIHLIG
+463 DNDNVHLIG

-477 MSVMVSEFSQPT
+477 MSVMVSEFSQVKDGFPS
-489 RDLGDNSDFA
+489 NSEFE

-524 EMSEGVKKSPDVQR
+524 EISEGVKKSPDVQR

-545 PDICTAEATNQQC
+545 PDTCTAEATNQQC
-558 IEALREFGALST
+558 IEALREFVELSS

-609 RQVAVQQPTLLLA
+609 RQVKAEQPTLLLA

-668 GTSENIS
+668 GT
-675 EKRGAVRTTT
+675 KRDQIELGGVIRTTT

-697 PVDEDGLPGMPGENI
+697 PVDENGLPGMPGENM
-712 SDVLEA
+712 SDVREA
-718 VDTQQI
+718 VTTQQL

-730 MSDGAVVVIN
+730 MTDGSLVVIN

>member
-1 MTTPVKCESYEG
+1 MKD
-13 AVLKEFNKP
+13 FNKP
-22 YLCGLITLALLG
+22 YICGLITLALLG
-34 CQSEDSTQEAVSVL
+34 CQSEDSTQDAVSVL

-71 TGVGEHTAA
+71 SGVDEDVAA
-80 MSSTNDAYYQDYNNS
+80 MSSANDAYYQDYNNS
-95 YAALDGWGLCAEPIL
+95 YSALDGWGLCAEPIL

-120 RFPLNNETLSGNVV
+120 RYPLNNETLAGNVV
-134 LINESTGE
+134 LINESTGS
-142 EVGTQISADGS
+142 EVATQISADGS

-158 CESGLKEG
+158 CESGLEEE

-183 PLKADASFDELI
+183 PLKADSSFEQLI
-195 YSGVPLESDKEISLQ
+195 YSETQFENDKEQDIHTQVIS
-210 EQVLNAIDSYYSLYP
+210 AIDSYDALYP
-225 EKGIPVYAA
+225 GQNIPVYAA

-243 SLDAMR
+243 QLDAMKI
-249 DNHVKF
+249 NHVLYGSSLSQTLPEIVEEKREY
-255 NTKFLDGYE
+255 NLYTKVL
-264 KVREFNG
+264 K
-271 DYNQYSKQLR
+271 
-281 IPSYLPFTEGR
+281 IPSYLPFTKER
-292 ESECTIDEFDPKE
+292 EAECIVDEFDPKE

-314 TNADGGFPTAEM
+314 TNTSGSFPTAENAM
-326 SSPKVIEFLNITAD
+326 PQKTEDLEITAD
-340 IYLPNYEDT
+340 IYVPKEFNWNSFIELPV
-349 PRPIETSTGFP
+349 
-360 TAIFIHGVTAERG
+360 AIFIHGVTAERG

-402 YDNTDTD
+402 YDSSM
-409 PNDGEKTGVE
+409 EHVE

-456 SQESWVK
+456 NQERWVK
-463 KDDIHLIG
+463 KDDVHLIG

-477 MSVMVSEFSQPT
+477 MSVMVSEFSQVSPDFHT
-489 RDLGDNSDFA
+489 NSDFA

-545 PDICTAEATNQQC
+545 PDTCTAEATNQQC
-558 IEALREFGALST
+558 IEALREFVELSS

-609 RQVAVQQPTLLLA
+609 RQVATEQPTLLLA

-638 PDSVIPNTAPDN
+638 PDSVIPNTDPDN

-668 GTSENIS
+668 GTSENTNV
-675 EKRGAVRTTT
+675 KRGAVRTTT

-697 PVDEDGLPGMPGENI
+697 PVDENGLPGTPGENM
-712 SDVLEA
+712 SDVREA
-718 VDTQQI
+718 VDTQQV

-730 MSDGAVVVIN
+730 MSDGSVVVIN

>member
-1 MTTPVKCESYEG
+1 M
-13 AVLKEFNKP
+13 KEFNKP

-34 CQSEDSTQEAVSVL
+34 CQSEDSTQEPVSVL

-71 TGVGEHTAA
+71 TGVGEPAAA
-80 MSSTNDAYYQDYNNS
+80 MSSMNDAYYQDYNNS

-110 IPLQSVNSDK
+110 IPLQSINSDK
-120 RFPLNNETLSGNVV
+120 RFPLNNETLAGNVV
-134 LINESTGE
+134 LIDGETGE

-153 NIIIQ
+153 NIKIQ
-158 CESGLKEG
+158 CESGLKAG

-183 PLKADASFDELI
+183 PLKADSSFDELI
-195 YSGVPLESDKEISLQ
+195 YSDVPLQSNKEENIQ
-210 EQVLNAIDSYYSLYP
+210 EQVLNAIDSYYALYP
-225 EKGIPVYAA
+225 EKGVPVYAA

-243 SLDAMR
+243 PLDAMKE
-249 DNHVKF
+249 NHELF
-255 NTKFLDGYE
+255 GSSFIGTRS
-264 KVREFNG
+264 KVPG
-271 DYNQYSKQLR
+271 LKPDYDLYHKTLK
-281 IPSYLPFTEGR
+281 IPFYLPFTKER
-292 ESECTIDEFDPKE
+292 EAECTVDEFDPKE

-314 TNADGGFPTAEM
+314 TNTSGGFPTADNPIPRITE
-326 SSPKVIEFLNITAD
+326 ELEITAD
-340 IYLPNYEDT
+340 IYVPNNWDWNKGEQL
-349 PRPIETSTGFP
+349 P

-373 TASLMAAEYT
+373 TASLMAKDYT
-383 KKGYAVV
+383 TKGYAVV

-402 YDNTDTD
+402 YDNTD
-409 PNDGEKTGVE
+409 PDGEGPEKGVE
-419 ISARANKA
+419 ISARADKA

-456 SQESWVK
+456 SKEAWVK
-463 KDDIHLIG
+463 KDDVHLIG

-477 MSVMVSEFSQPT
+477 MSVMVSEFSQASP
-489 RDLGDNSDFA
+489 DFHSDTNTNFE

-538 GIAETVI
+538 SIAETVI
-545 PDICTAEATNQQC
+545 PDICTAEATNQEC
-558 IEALREFGALST
+558 IEALREFVAQST
-570 DNALLVSQL
+570 DNALFVSQL
-579 ENDIFDLVVTDL
+579 EDDIFNLVVTDL
-591 KQGVQATI
+591 KQGVQTTI

-609 RQVAVQQPTLLLA
+609 RQVSAQQPTLLLA

-650 IRTGTEPLITA
+650 IRTGTEPLIAA

-668 GTSENIS
+668 GTSENM
-675 EKRGAVRTTT
+675 EQKRGAVRTTT

-697 PVDEDGLPGMPGENI
+697 PMDESGLPGTPGENM
-712 SDVLEA
+712 SDVREA
-718 VDTQQI
+718 VDTQQV

-740 NEDHIETEVPQ
+740 NEDHIETEVP
-751 DEE
+751 

>member
-13 AVLKEFNKP
+13 AVLKDFNKP
-22 YLCGLITLALLG
+22 YICGLITLALLG
-34 CQSEDSTQEAVSVL
+34 CQSEDSTQDAVSVL

-71 TGVGEHTAA
+71 SGVGEDVAA

-120 RFPLNNETLSGNVV
+120 RYPLNNETLAGNVV
-134 LINESTGE
+134 LIDDLTGE
-142 EVGTQISADGS
+142 EVVTQISADGS
-153 NIIIQ
+153 NIKIQ
-158 CESGLKEG
+158 CESGLAESR
-166 TTYSI
+166 TYSI
-171 VVTDGVKTEFDE
+171 VVTDGVKTEFNE
-183 PLKADASFDELI
+183 PLKSDASFDDLI
-195 YSGVPLESDKEISLQ
+195 YSEVPLNNEKEEVLQ
-210 EQVLNAIDSYYSLYP
+210 EQVLSAIDSYYALYP

-234 QFKTQSSYS
+234 QFKTQSAYS
-243 SLDAMR
+243 PLDAMKY
-249 DNHVKF
+249 NHEAFGSAFTGQLNPITERK
-255 NTKFLDGYE
+255 K
-264 KVREFNG
+264 
-271 DYNQYSKQLR
+271 DYDLYTKQLK
-281 IPSYLPFTEGR
+281 IPSYLPFTKAR
-292 ESECTIDEFDPKE
+292 ESECIIDEFEPKE

-314 TNADGGFPTAEM
+314 TNTDGGFPTEREPT
-326 SSPKVIEFLNITAD
+326 PKITEELDITAD
-340 IYLPNYEDT
+340 IYVPNGWDK
-349 PRPIETSTGFP
+349 SSQLP

-390 AIDMP
+390 AIDMQ

-402 YDNTDTD
+402 YDSS
-409 PNDGEKTGVE
+409 PEHVE

-456 SQESWVK
+456 NQERWVK
-463 KDDIHLIG
+463 KDDVHLIG

-477 MSVMVSEFSQPT
+477 MSVMVSEFSQVSPDFHT
-489 RDLGDNSDFA
+489 NSDFA

-545 PDICTAEATNQQC
+545 PDTCTAEATNQQC
-558 IEALREFGALST
+558 IEALREFVELSS

-609 RQVAVQQPTLLLA
+609 RQVKAEQPTLLLA

-668 GTSENIS
+668 GT
-675 EKRGAVRTTT
+675 KRDQIELGGVIRTTT

-697 PVDEDGLPGMPGENI
+697 PVDENGLPGIPGENM
-712 SDVLEA
+712 SDVREA
-718 VDTQQI
+718 VTTQQL

-730 MSDGAVVVIN
+730 MTDGSLVVIN

>member
-13 AVLKEFNKP
+13 AVLKDFNKP
-22 YLCGLITLALLG
+22 YICGLITLALLG
-34 CQSEDSTQEAVSVL
+34 CQSEDSTQDAVSVL

-71 TGVGEHTAA
+71 SGVGEDVAA

-120 RFPLNNETLSGNVV
+120 RYPLNNETLAGNVV
-134 LINESTGE
+134 LIDDLKGE
-142 EVGTQISADGS
+142 EVVTQISADGS
-153 NIIIQ
+153 NIKIQ
-158 CESGLKEG
+158 CESGLAESR
-166 TTYSI
+166 TYSI
-171 VVTDGVKTEFDE
+171 VVTDGVKTEFNE
-183 PLKADASFDELI
+183 PLKSDASFDDLI
-195 YSGVPLESDKEISLQ
+195 YSEVPLNNEKEEVLQ
-210 EQVLNAIDSYYSLYP
+210 EQVLSAIDSYYALYP

-234 QFKTQSSYS
+234 QFKTQSAYS
-243 SLDAMR
+243 PLDAMKY
-249 DNHVKF
+249 NHEAFGSAFTGQLNPITERK
-255 NTKFLDGYE
+255 K
-264 KVREFNG
+264 
-271 DYNQYSKQLR
+271 DYDLYTKQLK
-281 IPSYLPFTEGR
+281 IPSYLPFTKAR
-292 ESECTIDEFDPKE
+292 ESECIIDEFEPKE

-314 TNADGGFPTAEM
+314 TNTDGGFPTEREPT
-326 SSPKVIEFLNITAD
+326 PKITEELDITAD
-340 IYLPNYEDT
+340 IYVPNGWDK
-349 PRPIETSTGFP
+349 SSQLP

-402 YDNTDTD
+402 YDSS
-409 PNDGEKTGVE
+409 PEHVE

-456 SQESWVK
+456 NQERWVK
-463 KDDIHLIG
+463 KDDVHLIG

-477 MSVMVSEFSQPT
+477 MSVMVSEFSQVSPDFHT
-489 RDLGDNSDFA
+489 NSDFA

-545 PDICTAEATNQQC
+545 PDTCTAEATNQQC
-558 IEALREFGALST
+558 IEALREFVELSS

-609 RQVAVQQPTLLLA
+609 RQVQAEQPTLLLA

-668 GTSENIS
+668 GT
-675 EKRGAVRTTT
+675 KRDQIELGGVIRTTT

-697 PVDEDGLPGMPGENI
+697 PVDENGLPGMPGENM
-712 SDVLEA
+712 SDVREA
-718 VDTQQI
+718 VTTQQL

-730 MSDGAVVVIN
+730 MTDGSLVVIN

>member
-1 MTTPVKCESYEG
+1 MKD
-13 AVLKEFNKP
+13 FNKP
-22 YLCGLITLALLG
+22 YICGLITLALLG
-34 CQSEDSTQEAVSVL
+34 CQSEDSTQDAVSVL

-71 TGVGEHTAA
+71 SGVGEDAAA

-120 RFPLNNETLSGNVV
+120 RYPLNNETLAGNVV
-134 LINESTGE
+134 LIDGVTGE

-153 NIIIQ
+153 NIKIQ
-158 CESGLKEG
+158 CESGLVENR
-166 TTYSI
+166 TYSV
-171 VVTDGVKTEFDE
+171 VVTDGVKTEFNE
-183 PLKADASFDELI
+183 HLKADASFDELI
-195 YSGVPLESDKEISLQ
+195 YSDAPLNIEKEEVLQ
-210 EQVLNAIDSYYSLYP
+210 EQVLSAIDSYYALYP
-225 EKGIPVYAA
+225 DKGIPVYAA
-234 QFKTQSSYS
+234 QFKTQSAYS
-243 SLDAMR
+243 PLDAMKY
-249 DNHVKF
+249 NHEAFGSAFTGQLNPITERK
-255 NTKFLDGYE
+255 K
-264 KVREFNG
+264 
-271 DYNQYSKQLR
+271 DYDLYTKQLK
-281 IPSYLPFTEGR
+281 IPSYLPFTKAR
-292 ESECTIDEFDPKE
+292 ESECIIDEFEPKE

-314 TNADGGFPTAEM
+314 TNTDGGFPTEREPT
-326 SSPKVIEFLNITAD
+326 PKITEELDITAD
-340 IYLPNYEDT
+340 IYVPNGWDK
-349 PRPIETSTGFP
+349 SSQLP

-383 KKGYAVV
+383 NKGYAVV

-402 YDNTDTD
+402 YDSS
-409 PNDGEKTGVE
+409 PEHVE

-456 SQESWVK
+456 NQERWVK
-463 KDDIHLIG
+463 KDDVHLIG

-477 MSVMVSEFSQPT
+477 MSVMVSEFSQVSPDFHT
-489 RDLGDNSDFA
+489 NSDFA

-545 PDICTAEATNQQC
+545 PDTCTAEATNQQC
-558 IEALREFGALST
+558 IEALREFVELSS

-609 RQVAVQQPTLLLA
+609 RQVQAEQPTLLLA

-668 GTSENIS
+668 GT
-675 EKRGAVRTTT
+675 KRDQIELGGVIRTTT

-697 PVDEDGLPGMPGENI
+697 PVDENGLPGMPGENM
-712 SDVLEA
+712 SDVREA
-718 VDTQQI
+718 VTTQQL

-730 MSDGAVVVIN
+730 MTDGSLVVIN

>member
-1 MTTPVKCESYEG
+1 M
-13 AVLKEFNKP
+13 KEFNKP

-34 CQSEDSTQEAVSVL
+34 CQSEDSTQEPVSVL

-71 TGVGEHTAA
+71 TGVGEPAAA
-80 MSSTNDAYYQDYNNS
+80 MSSMNDAYYQDYNNS

-110 IPLQSVNSDK
+110 IPLQSINSDK
-120 RFPLNNETLSGNVV
+120 RFPLNNETLAGNVV
-134 LINESTGE
+134 LIDGETGE

-153 NIIIQ
+153 NIKIQ
-158 CESGLKEG
+158 CESGLKAG

-183 PLKADASFDELI
+183 PLKADSSFDELI
-195 YSGVPLESDKEISLQ
+195 YSDVPLQSNKEENIQ
-210 EQVLNAIDSYYSLYP
+210 EQVLNAIDSYYALYP
-225 EKGIPVYAA
+225 EKGVPVYAA
-234 QFKTQSSYS
+234 QFKTQSAYS
-243 SLDAMR
+243 PLDAMR
-249 DNHVKF
+249 RSHLLYGSSFSSALPELKEEKRGYNLY
-255 NTKFLDGYE
+255 TKVL
-264 KVREFNG
+264 K
-271 DYNQYSKQLR
+271 
-281 IPSYLPFTEGR
+281 IPSYLPFTKER
-292 ESECTIDEFDPKE
+292 EAECTVDEFDPKK

-314 TNADGGFPTAEM
+314 TNTDGGFPTADNPI
-326 SSPKVIEFLNITAD
+326 PKLTEDLEITAD
-340 IYLPNYEDT
+340 IYVPKEFNWGSFIELPV
-349 PRPIETSTGFP
+349 
-360 TAIFIHGVTAERG
+360 AIFIHGVTAERS

-395 YHGERMR
+395 YHGERVR
-402 YDNTDTD
+402 HDSS
-409 PNDGEKTGVE
+409 PEQVE

-456 SQESWVK
+456 SQEGWVDNDK
-463 KDDIHLIG
+463 VHLIG

-477 MSVMVSEFSQPT
+477 MSVMVSEFSQAS
-489 RDLGDNSDFA
+489 RDFHSDTNSNFE

-538 GIAETVI
+538 GIAETVT
-545 PDICTAEATNQQC
+545 PDVCTTDATNQEC
-558 IEALREFGALST
+558 IEALREFVALST

-579 ENDIFDLVVTDL
+579 EDDIFSLVVTDL
-591 KQGVQATI
+591 KQGVQTTI

-609 RQVAVQQPTLLLA
+609 RQIEAQQPTLLLA

-661 LGLDPIT
+661 LGLEPIT
-668 GTSENIS
+668 GTSENTVQ
-675 EKRGAVRTTT
+675 KRGAVRTTT

-697 PVDEDGLPGMPGENI
+697 PVDENGLPGMPGDNM

-718 VDTQQI
+718 VDTQQV

-751 DEE
+751 NEE

>member
-13 AVLKEFNKP
+13 AVLKDFNKP
-22 YLCGLITLALLG
+22 YICGLITLALLG
-34 CQSEDSTQEAVSVL
+34 CQSEDSTQDAVSVL

-71 TGVGEHTAA
+71 SGVGEDAAA

-120 RFPLNNETLSGNVV
+120 RYPLNNETLAGNVV
-134 LINESTGE
+134 LIDGVTGK

-153 NIIIQ
+153 NIKIQ
-158 CESGLKEG
+158 CESGLVENR
-166 TTYSI
+166 TYSV
-171 VVTDGVKTEFDE
+171 VVTDGVKTEFNE
-183 PLKADASFDELI
+183 HLKADASFDELI
-195 YSGVPLESDKEISLQ
+195 YSDAPLNSEKEEVLQ
-210 EQVLNAIDSYYSLYP
+210 EQVLSAIDSYYALYP
-225 EKGIPVYAA
+225 DKGIPVYAA
-234 QFKTQSSYS
+234 QFKTQSAYS
-243 SLDAMR
+243 PLDAMKY
-249 DNHVKF
+249 NHEAFGSAFTGQLNPITERK
-255 NTKFLDGYE
+255 K
-264 KVREFNG
+264 
-271 DYNQYSKQLR
+271 DYDLYTKQLK
-281 IPSYLPFTEGR
+281 IPSYLPFTKAR
-292 ESECTIDEFDPKE
+292 ESECIIDEFEPKE

-314 TNADGGFPTAEM
+314 TNTDGGFPTEREPT
-326 SSPKVIEFLNITAD
+326 PKITEELDITAD
-340 IYLPNYEDT
+340 IYVPNGWDK
-349 PRPIETSTGFP
+349 SSQLP

-402 YDNTDTD
+402 YDSS
-409 PNDGEKTGVE
+409 PEHVE

-456 SQESWVK
+456 SQEGWV
-463 KDDIHLIG
+463 DNENVHLIG

-477 MSVMVSEFSQPT
+477 MSVMVSEFSQASP
-489 RDLGDNSDFA
+489 DFHSDTNTNFE

-545 PDICTAEATNQQC
+545 PDTCTAEATNQQC
-558 IEALREFGALST
+558 IEALREFVELSS

-579 ENDIFDLVVTDL
+579 ENDIFNLVVTDL

-609 RQVAVQQPTLLLA
+609 RQVQAEQPTLLLA

-668 GTSENIS
+668 GT
-675 EKRGAVRTTT
+675 KRDQIELGGVIRTTT

-697 PVDEDGLPGMPGENI
+697 PVDENGLPGMPGENM
-712 SDVLEA
+712 SDVREA
-718 VDTQQI
+718 VTTQQL

-730 MSDGAVVVIN
+730 MTDGSLVVIN

-751 DEE
+751 QDEE

>member
-13 AVLKEFNKP
+13 AVLKDFNKP
-22 YLCGLITLALLG
+22 YICGLITLALLG
-34 CQSEDSTQEAVSVL
+34 CQSEDSTQDAVSVL
-48 VPYNINELPKPNDGY
+48 VPYNINELPKPNNGY

-71 TGVGEHTAA
+71 SGVGEDVAA

-110 IPLQSVNSDK
+110 IPLQSVNYDK
-120 RFPLNNETLSGNVV
+120 RYPLNNETLAGNVV
-134 LINESTGE
+134 LIDDLTGE

-153 NIIIQ
+153 NIKIQ
-158 CESGLKEG
+158 CESGLAESR
-166 TTYSI
+166 TYSI
-171 VVTDGVKTEFDE
+171 VVTDGVKTEFNE
-183 PLKADASFDELI
+183 PLKSDASFDDLI
-195 YSGVPLESDKEISLQ
+195 YSDAPLNSEKEEVLQ
-210 EQVLNAIDSYYSLYP
+210 EQVLSAIDSYYALYP

-234 QFKTQSSYS
+234 QFKTQSAYS
-243 SLDAMR
+243 PLDAMKY
-249 DNHVKF
+249 NHEAFGSAFTGQLNPITERK
-255 NTKFLDGYE
+255 K
-264 KVREFNG
+264 
-271 DYNQYSKQLR
+271 DYDLYTKQLK
-281 IPSYLPFTEGR
+281 IPSYLPFTKAR
-292 ESECTIDEFDPKE
+292 ESECIIDEFEPKE

-314 TNADGGFPTAEM
+314 TNTDGGFPTEREPT
-326 SSPKVIEFLNITAD
+326 PKITEELDITAD
-340 IYLPNYEDT
+340 IYVPNGWDKSSQLPV
-349 PRPIETSTGFP
+349 
-360 TAIFIHGVTAERG
+360 AIFIHGVTAERG

-383 KKGYAVV
+383 EKGYAVV

-395 YHGERMR
+395 YHGERIR
-402 YDNTDTD
+402 YDSS
-409 PNDGEKTGVE
+409 PEHVE

-456 SQESWVK
+456 SQEGWVDN
-463 KDDIHLIG
+463 DDVHLIG

-477 MSVMVSEFSQPT
+477 MSVMVSEFSQVSPDFHT
-489 RDLGDNSDFA
+489 NSDFA

-545 PDICTAEATNQQC
+545 PDTCTAEATNQQC
-558 IEALREFGALST
+558 IEALREFVELSS

-579 ENDIFDLVVTDL
+579 ENDIFNLVVTDL

-609 RQVAVQQPTLLLA
+609 RQVQAEQPTLLLA

-668 GTSENIS
+668 GT
-675 EKRGAVRTTT
+675 KRDQIELGGVIRTTT

-697 PVDEDGLPGMPGENI
+697 PVDENGLPGMPGENM
-712 SDVLEA
+712 SDVREA
-718 VDTQQI
+718 VTTQQL

-730 MSDGAVVVIN
+730 MTDGSLVVIN

>member
-13 AVLKEFNKP
+13 AVLKDFNKP
-22 YLCGLITLALLG
+22 YICGLITLALLG

-71 TGVGEHTAA
+71 SGVGEDVAA

-120 RFPLNNETLSGNVV
+120 RYPLNNETLTGNVV
-134 LINESTGE
+134 LIDDLTGE
-142 EVGTQISADGS
+142 EVVTQISADGS
-153 NIIIQ
+153 NIKIQ
-158 CESGLKEG
+158 CESGLAESR
-166 TTYSI
+166 TYSI
-171 VVTDGVKTEFDE
+171 VVTDGVKTEFNE
-183 PLKADASFDELI
+183 SLKADASFDELI
-195 YSGVPLESDKEISLQ
+195 YSDVPLNNEKEEVLQ
-210 EQVLNAIDSYYSLYP
+210 EQVLSAIDSYYALYP
-225 EKGIPVYAA
+225 DKGIPVYAA
-234 QFKTQSSYS
+234 QFKTQSAYS
-243 SLDAMR
+243 PLDAMKY
-249 DNHVKF
+249 NHEAFGSAFTGQLNPITERK
-255 NTKFLDGYE
+255 K
-264 KVREFNG
+264 
-271 DYNQYSKQLR
+271 DYDLYTKQLK
-281 IPSYLPFTEGR
+281 IPSYLPFTKAR
-292 ESECTIDEFDPKE
+292 ESECIIDEFEPKE
-305 NCPPLYEWI
+305 NCSPLYEWI
-314 TNADGGFPTAEM
+314 TNTDGGFPTERE
-326 SSPKVIEFLNITAD
+326 STPKITEELDITAD
-340 IYLPNYEDT
+340 IYVPNGWDK
-349 PRPIETSTGFP
+349 SSQLP

-402 YDNTDTD
+402 YDNTD
-409 PNDGEKTGVE
+409 PDGEGPEKGVE
-419 ISARANKA
+419 ISARADKA

-456 SQESWVK
+456 SQEAWVK
-463 KDDIHLIG
+463 KDDVHLIG

-477 MSVMVSEFSQPT
+477 MSVMVSEFSQASPDFHSDT
-489 RDLGDNSDFA
+489 NSNFE

-545 PDICTAEATNQQC
+545 PDTCTAEATNQQC
-558 IEALREFGALST
+558 IEALREFVELSS

-609 RQVAVQQPTLLLA
+609 RQVAAEQPTLLLA

-668 GTSENIS
+668 GTSENIN

-697 PVDEDGLPGMPGENI
+697 PVDENGLPGTPGENM
-712 SDVLEA
+712 SDVREA
-718 VDTQQI
+718 VGTQQI

-730 MSDGAVVVIN
+730 MSDGSVVVIN
-740 NEDHIETEVPQ
+740 NEEHIETEVPQ

>member
-13 AVLKEFNKP
+13 AVLKDFNKP
-22 YLCGLITLALLG
+22 YICGLITLALLG

-63 GYDDDGTI
+63 GYDDDLTI
-71 TGVGEHTAA
+71 TGVGEHTVTL
-80 MSSTNDAYYQDYNNS
+80 SSKNDAYYQDYNNS

-120 RFPLNNETLSGNVV
+120 RYPLNNETLAGNVV
-134 LINESTGE
+134 LIDGVTGE

-153 NIIIQ
+153 NIKIQ
-158 CESGLKEG
+158 CESGLVENR
-166 TTYSI
+166 TYSV
-171 VVTDGVKTEFDE
+171 VVTDGVKTEFNE
-183 PLKADASFDELI
+183 HLKADASFDELI
-195 YSGVPLESDKEISLQ
+195 YSDAPLDSEKEQVLQ
-210 EQVLNAIDSYYSLYP
+210 EQVLSAIDSYYALYP
-225 EKGIPVYAA
+225 EKGLPVYAA
-234 QFKTQSSYS
+234 QFKTQSAYS
-243 SLDAMR
+243 PLDAMKY
-249 DNHVKF
+249 NHEVFGSAFTGQLNPITERK
-255 NTKFLDGYE
+255 K
-264 KVREFNG
+264 
-271 DYNQYSKQLR
+271 DYDLYTKQLK
-281 IPSYLPFTEGR
+281 IPSYLPFTKAR
-292 ESECTIDEFDPKE
+292 ESECIIDEFEPKE

-314 TNADGGFPTAEM
+314 TNTDGGFPTEREPT
-326 SSPKVIEFLNITAD
+326 PKITEELDITAD
-340 IYLPNYEDT
+340 IYVPNGWDK
-349 PRPIETSTGFP
+349 SSQLP

-402 YDNTDTD
+402 YDSS
-409 PNDGEKTGVE
+409 PEHVE

-456 SQESWVK
+456 NQERWVK
-463 KDDIHLIG
+463 KDDVHLIG

-477 MSVMVSEFSQPT
+477 MSVMVSEFSQVSPDFHT
-489 RDLGDNSDFA
+489 NSDFA

-545 PDICTAEATNQQC
+545 PDTCTAEATNQQC
-558 IEALREFGALST
+558 IEALREFVELSS

-609 RQVAVQQPTLLLA
+609 RQVKAEQPTLLLA

-668 GTSENIS
+668 GT
-675 EKRGAVRTTT
+675 KRDQIELGGVIRTTT

-697 PVDEDGLPGMPGENI
+697 PVDENGLPGMPGENM
-712 SDVLEA
+712 SDVREA
-718 VDTQQI
+718 VTTQQL

-730 MSDGAVVVIN
+730 MTDGSLVVIN

>member
-1 MTTPVKCESYEG
+1 M
-13 AVLKEFNKP
+13 KEFNKP

-34 CQSEDSTQEAVSVL
+34 CQSEDSTQEPVSVL

-63 GYDDDGTI
+63 GYDDDGTV
-71 TGVGEHTAA
+71 TGVGEPAAA

-110 IPLQSVNSDK
+110 IPLQSINSDK

-134 LINESTGE
+134 LINESTGT
-142 EVGTQISADGS
+142 EVETQISADGS

-183 PLKADASFDELI
+183 PLKADASFEQLI
-195 YSGVPLESDKEISLQ
+195 YSEAQFNSEKEQDLHNQVIS
-210 EQVLNAIDSYYSLYP
+210 AISSYEEIYP
-225 EKGIPVYAA
+225 GKGIPVYAA

-243 SLDAMR
+243 PLDAMKE
-249 DNHVKF
+249 NHELF
-255 NTKFLDGYE
+255 GSSFIGTRS
-264 KVREFNG
+264 KVPG
-271 DYNQYSKQLR
+271 LKPDYDLYHKTLK
-281 IPSYLPFTEGR
+281 IPFYLPFTKER
-292 ESECTIDEFDPKE
+292 EAECTVDEFDPKD

-314 TNADGGFPTAEM
+314 TNTSGGFPTANNPIPQITE
-326 SSPKVIEFLNITAD
+326 ELEITAD
-340 IYLPNYEDT
+340 IYVPNNWDWN
-349 PRPIETSTGFP
+349 TGEQLP

-373 TASLMAAEYT
+373 TASLMAKDYT
-383 KKGYAVV
+383 TKGYAVV

-402 YDNTDTD
+402 YDNTD
-409 PNDGEKTGVE
+409 PDGEGPETGVE
-419 ISARANKA
+419 ISARADKA

-445 VSDFLGLRYAL
+445 VSDFLRLRYAL
-456 SQESWVK
+456 SKEAWVK
-463 KDDIHLIG
+463 KDDVHLIG

-477 MSVMVSEFSQPT
+477 MSVMVSEFSQASP
-489 RDLGDNSDFA
+489 DFHSDTNTNFE

-538 GIAETVI
+538 SIAETVI
-545 PDICTAEATNQQC
+545 PDICTTEATNQEC
-558 IEALREFGALST
+558 IEALREFVAQST
-570 DNALLVSQL
+570 DNALFVSQL
-579 ENDIFDLVVTDL
+579 EDDIFNLVVTDL
-591 KQGVQATI
+591 KQGVQTTI

-609 RQVAVQQPTLLLA
+609 RQVAAQQPTLLLA

-638 PDSVIPNTAPDN
+638 ADSVIPNTAPDN
-650 IRTGTEPLITA
+650 IRTGTEPLIAA

-668 GTSENIS
+668 GTSENM
-675 EKRGAVRTTT
+675 EQKRGAVRTTT

-697 PVDEDGLPGMPGENI
+697 PMDESGLPGTPGENM
-712 SDVLEA
+712 SDVREA
-718 VDTQQI
+718 VDTQQV

-740 NEDHIETEVPQ
+740 NEDHIETEVPEN
-751 DEE
+751 EE

>member
-13 AVLKEFNKP
+13 AVLKDFNKP
-22 YLCGLITLALLG
+22 YICGLITLALLG

-71 TGVGEHTAA
+71 SGVGEDVAA

-110 IPLQSVNSDK
+110 ILLQSVNSDK
-120 RFPLNNETLSGNVV
+120 RYPLNNETLAGNVV
-134 LINESTGE
+134 LINESTGS
-142 EVGTQISADGS
+142 EVATQISADGS

-158 CESGLKEG
+158 CESGLEEE

-183 PLKADASFDELI
+183 PLKSDASFDELI
-195 YSGVPLESDKEISLQ
+195 YSDAPLNSEKEEVLQ
-210 EQVLNAIDSYYSLYP
+210 EQVLSAIDSYYALYP
-225 EKGIPVYAA
+225 DKGIPVYAA
-234 QFKTQSSYS
+234 QFKTQSAYS
-243 SLDAMR
+243 PLDAMKY
-249 DNHVKF
+249 NHEAFGSAFTGQLNPITERK
-255 NTKFLDGYE
+255 K
-264 KVREFNG
+264 
-271 DYNQYSKQLR
+271 DYDLYTKQLK
-281 IPSYLPFTEGR
+281 IPSYLPFTKAR
-292 ESECTIDEFDPKE
+292 ESECIIDEFEPKE

-314 TNADGGFPTAEM
+314 TNTDGGFPTEREPT
-326 SSPKVIEFLNITAD
+326 PKITEELDITAD
-340 IYLPNYEDT
+340 IYVPNGWDK
-349 PRPIETSTGFP
+349 SSQLP

-402 YDNTDTD
+402 YDSS
-409 PNDGEKTGVE
+409 PEHVE

-456 SQESWVK
+456 SQEDWVK
-463 KDDIHLIG
+463 KDDVHLIG

-477 MSVMVSEFSQPT
+477 MSVMVSEFSQVSP
-489 RDLGDNSDFA
+489 DFHSDTNTNFE

-545 PDICTAEATNQQC
+545 PDTCTAEATNQQC
-558 IEALREFGALST
+558 IEALREFVELSS

-609 RQVAVQQPTLLLA
+609 RQVKAEQPTLLLA

-668 GTSENIS
+668 GT
-675 EKRGAVRTTT
+675 KRDQIELGGVIRTTT

-697 PVDEDGLPGMPGENI
+697 PVDENGLPGMPGENM
-712 SDVLEA
+712 SDVREA
-718 VDTQQI
+718 VTTQQL

-730 MSDGAVVVIN
+730 MTDGSLVVIN

-751 DEE
+751 NEE

>member
-1 MTTPVKCESYEG
+1 MKD
-13 AVLKEFNKP
+13 FNKP
-22 YLCGLITLALLG
+22 YICGLITLALLG
-34 CQSEDSTQEAVSVL
+34 CQSEDSTQEPVSVL

-63 GYDDDGTI
+63 GYDEDRTI
-71 TGVGEHTAA
+71 TGVGEHAVT
-80 MSSTNDAYYQDYNNS
+80 MSSKNDAYYQDYNNS

-120 RFPLNNETLSGNVV
+120 RYALNNQTLEGNVV
-134 LINESTGE
+134 LIDESSGL
-142 EVGTQISADGS
+142 EVDTQISADGS
-153 NIIIQ
+153 NIKIQ
-158 CESGLKEG
+158 CESGLVAN

-171 VVTDGVKTEFDE
+171 VVTDGVKTEFNE
-183 PLKADASFDELI
+183 PLKADSSFDELI
-195 YSGVPLESDKEISLQ
+195 YSETQFENDKEQDLHVQII
-210 EQVLNAIDSYYSLYP
+210 NAVSSYEELYP
-225 EKGIPVYAA
+225 GNGLPVYAA
-234 QFKTQSSYS
+234 QFKTQSAYS
-243 SLDAMR
+243 PIDAMKI
-249 DNHVKF
+249 NHELYGSSFIGTRTEVTGLKPDYDLY
-255 NTKFLDGYE
+255 TKTL
-264 KVREFNG
+264 K
-271 DYNQYSKQLR
+271 
-281 IPSYLPFTEGR
+281 IPFYLPFTKER
-292 ESECTIDEFDPKE
+292 EAECIVDEFDPKE

-314 TNADGGFPTAEM
+314 TNTSGGFPTADKSMPQITEDL
-326 SSPKVIEFLNITAD
+326 EITAD
-340 IYLPNYEDT
+340 IYVPNNWDWSKGE
-349 PRPIETSTGFP
+349 ELP

-373 TASLMAAEYT
+373 TASLMAKDYT
-383 KKGYAVV
+383 TKGYAVV

-402 YDNTDTD
+402 YDNTD
-409 PNDGEKTGVE
+409 PDGDGPVKGVE

-456 SQESWVK
+456 SKEDWVK
-463 KDDIHLIG
+463 KDDVHLIG

-477 MSVMVSEFSQPT
+477 MAVMVSEFSQLSP
-489 RDLGDNSDFA
+489 DFHSNSDFE
-499 FNTVNFVVPGQGLTN
+499 FSTVNFVVPGQGLTN

-545 PDICTAEATNQQC
+545 PDTCTAEATNQQC
-558 IEALREFGALST
+558 IEALREFVALSS

-599 DSADPASFIS
+599 DSSDPASFIS
-609 RQVAVQQPTLLLA
+609 RQVKAEQPTLLLA

-638 PDSVIPNTAPDN
+638 PDSVIPNTDPDN

-668 GTSENIS
+668 GTSENTNV
-675 EKRGAVRTTT
+675 KRGAVRTTT

-697 PVDEDGLPGMPGENI
+697 PVDENGLPGTPGENM
-712 SDVLEA
+712 SDVREA
-718 VDTQQI
+718 VDTQQV

-730 MSDGAVVVIN
+730 MSDGSVVVIN
-740 NEDHIETEVPQ
+740 NEDHIDTEVPQ
-751 DEE
+751 NEE

>member
-1 MTTPVKCESYEG
+1 MKD
-13 AVLKEFNKP
+13 FNKP
-22 YLCGLITLALLG
+22 YICGLITLALLG
-34 CQSEDSTQEAVSVL
+34 CQSEDSAQDAVLIL

-63 GYDDDGTI
+63 GYDEDGTI
-71 TGVGEHTAA
+71 SGVGEDVVV

-110 IPLQSVNSDK
+110 IPLKSVNSDK
-120 RFPLNNETLSGNVV
+120 RYPLNNETLAGNVV
-134 LINESTGE
+134 LIDEITGD
-142 EVGTQISADGS
+142 EVDTQISADGS

-171 VVTDGVKTEFDE
+171 VVTDGVKTEFNE

-195 YSGVPLESDKEISLQ
+195 YSDVPLNNEKEEVLQ
-210 EQVLNAIDSYYSLYP
+210 DQVLSAIESYYALYP

-234 QFKTQSSYS
+234 KFKTQSSYS
-243 SLDAMR
+243 SLDAMKR
-249 DNHVKF
+249 NHLQYGSSFTQEEPVIVEEKRGY
-255 NTKFLDGYE
+255 NLYTKVL
-264 KVREFNG
+264 K
-271 DYNQYSKQLR
+271 
-281 IPSYLPFTEGR
+281 IPSYLPFTKER
-292 ESECTIDEFDPKE
+292 EAECIVDEFDPKE

-314 TNADGGFPTAEM
+314 TNTSGSFPTAENPM
-326 SSPKVIEFLNITAD
+326 PQKTEDLEMTAD
-340 IYLPNYEDT
+340 IYVPKEFNWNSFIELPV
-349 PRPIETSTGFP
+349 
-360 TAIFIHGVTAERG
+360 AIFIHGVTAERG

-383 KKGYAVV
+383 DKGYAVV

-395 YHGERMR
+395 YHGERIR
-402 YDNTDTD
+402 YDSS
-409 PNDGEKTGVE
+409 PEHVE

-456 SQESWVK
+456 SQEGWV
-463 KDDIHLIG
+463 DNNNVHLIG

-477 MSVMVSEFSQPT
+477 MSVMVSEFSQASRALT
-489 RDLGDNSDFA
+489 ANSDFT

-545 PDICTAEATNQQC
+545 PDTCTTEATNQQC
-558 IEALREFGALST
+558 IEALRDFVALST

-579 ENDIFDLVVTDL
+579 EDDIFDLVVTDL

-609 RQVAVQQPTLLLA
+609 RQVAAEQPTLLLA

-638 PDSVIPNTAPDN
+638 PDSVIPNTAPGN

-668 GTSENIS
+668 GTSENIN

-697 PVDEDGLPGMPGENI
+697 PVDENGLPGTPGENM
-712 SDVLEA
+712 SDVREA

>member
-1 MTTPVKCESYEG
+1 MKD
-13 AVLKEFNKP
+13 FNKP
-22 YLCGLITLALLG
+22 YICGLITLALLG

-63 GYDDDGTI
+63 GYDDDLTI
-71 TGVGEHTAA
+71 TGVGEHTVTL
-80 MSSTNDAYYQDYNNS
+80 SSKNDAYYQDYNNS

-120 RFPLNNETLSGNVV
+120 RYPLNNETLAGNVV
-134 LINESTGE
+134 LIDGVTGE

-153 NIIIQ
+153 NIKIQ
-158 CESGLKEG
+158 CESGLVENR
-166 TTYSI
+166 TYSV
-171 VVTDGVKTEFDE
+171 VVTDGVKTEFNE
-183 PLKADASFDELI
+183 HLKADASFDELI
-195 YSGVPLESDKEISLQ
+195 YSDAPLDSEKEQVLQ
-210 EQVLNAIDSYYSLYP
+210 EQVLSAIDSYYALYP
-225 EKGIPVYAA
+225 EKGLPVYAA
-234 QFKTQSSYS
+234 QFKTQSAYS
-243 SLDAMR
+243 PLDAMKY
-249 DNHVKF
+249 NHEAFGSAFTGQLNPITERK
-255 NTKFLDGYE
+255 K
-264 KVREFNG
+264 
-271 DYNQYSKQLR
+271 DYDLYTKQLK
-281 IPSYLPFTEGR
+281 IPSYLPFTKAR
-292 ESECTIDEFDPKE
+292 ESECIIDEFEPKE

-314 TNADGGFPTAEM
+314 TNTDGGFPTEREPT
-326 SSPKVIEFLNITAD
+326 PKITEELDITAD
-340 IYLPNYEDT
+340 IYVPNGWDK
-349 PRPIETSTGFP
+349 SSQLP

-402 YDNTDTD
+402 YDSS
-409 PNDGEKTGVE
+409 PEHVE

-456 SQESWVK
+456 NQERWVK
-463 KDDIHLIG
+463 KDDVHLIG

-477 MSVMVSEFSQPT
+477 MSVMVSEFSQVSPDFHT
-489 RDLGDNSDFA
+489 NSDFA

-545 PDICTAEATNQQC
+545 PDTCTAEATNQQC
-558 IEALREFGALST
+558 IEALREFVELSS

-609 RQVAVQQPTLLLA
+609 RQVKAEQPTLLLA

-668 GTSENIS
+668 GT
-675 EKRGAVRTTT
+675 KRDQIELGGVIRTTT

-697 PVDEDGLPGMPGENI
+697 PVDENGLPGMPGENM
-712 SDVLEA
+712 SDVREA
-718 VDTQQI
+718 VTTQQL

-730 MSDGAVVVIN
+730 MTDGSLVVIN